1 MNFNPQRSVVVA
13 GLVLWWTVAG
23 ADAVR
28 AAPVQLV
35 PQVITLPAGAG
46 KPIFADVDGDGR
58 AELLVIDQAEK
69 KVLSYHQGA
78 NGFAS
83 SPDQSIDL
91 PPQTGWVALCDVEAH
106 PGLELLMSTATGL
119 VYLRQNAGRFEA
131 ERHTLIAASQ
141 VFTNIDNPI
150 LITLNTNAASTN
162 DVIPVI
168 SSEQTVL
175 YHRNADYVWTPDSPL
190 ALTAKKMTLS
200 LVSDQQRNPWAM
212 GANAG
217 HRIHIQQSSQ
227 VRPDEKDDQ
236 EPENETIRKLVE
248 DMKTRPQSSP
258 VRLDKLDVDGDGRE
272 DLVVWQASGTTE
284 FKTDCYIF
292 LRGADG
298 KLPDR
303 PTQSLHG
310 RGLPIPV
317 GSEYLPSPVADLN
330 GDGVYELVLLEFKTS
345 VTSVGGMLDTAISH
359 GLDWALTIRTFRRGA
374 FAASAEASVPLTMI
388 LPAEVLNEWPIM
400 IKGDFNGDGRP
411 DLLTRRSN
419 TQWNVY
425 FSSADG
431 RWFASQPA
439 MTFEAPAQGYITVK
453 DLNGDGLADIIWYEP
468 DDNRLSIFM
477 SPSKPAKGNKP

>member
-1 MNFNPQRSVVVA
+1 MKLNRRHNTVVA
-13 GLVLWWTVAG
+13 GIGLLW
-23 ADAVR
+23 AVVGSDVGH

-35 PQVITLPAGAG
+35 PQVITLPVGAG

-58 AELLVIDQAEK
+58 AELLVIDQREK
-69 KVLSYHQGA
+69 KVLSYRHGA

-83 SPDQSIDL
+83 SPDQSIEL
-91 PPQTGWVALCDVEAH
+91 PPQTGWVALCDVDAH

-119 VYLRQNAGRFEA
+119 VYSRQNGGQFET
-131 ERHTLIAASQ
+131 ERHMLIAASQ

-150 LITLNTNAASTN
+150 LITLNTNEASTN

-168 SSEQTVL
+168 SPEQTVL
-175 YHRNADYVWTPDSPL
+175 YHRNAEYVWTPDPPL
-190 ALTAKKMTLS
+190 ALTTKKMTWS
-200 LVSDQQRNPWAM
+200 LVSDQQRNRWAM

-217 HRIHIQQSSQ
+217 HSLLIQQSSRA
-227 VRPDEKDDQ
+227 RPDDKDDQ
-236 EPENETIRKLVE
+236 EPENEVIRKLVE
-248 DMKTRPQSSP
+248 DLKTRVQASM
-258 VRLDKLDVDGDGRE
+258 VRLDKVDVNGDGRK
-272 DLVVWQASGTTE
+272 DLVVWSAGGDMD

-303 PTQSLHG
+303 PTQIVHG
-310 RGLPIPV
+310 RGLPIPI
-317 GSEYLPSPVADLN
+317 GNEYISTPMADLN
-330 GDGVYELVLLEFKTS
+330 GDGVCELVLLEFKTS

-374 FAASAEASVPLTMI
+374 FAVAAEASLPLTMI
-388 LPAEVLNEWPIM
+388 LPAEVLNGWPIC

-425 FSSADG
+425 LSTADG
-431 RWFASQPA
+431 RWFESQPA
-439 MTFEAPAQGYITVK
+439 MTFESPARGYIMVK